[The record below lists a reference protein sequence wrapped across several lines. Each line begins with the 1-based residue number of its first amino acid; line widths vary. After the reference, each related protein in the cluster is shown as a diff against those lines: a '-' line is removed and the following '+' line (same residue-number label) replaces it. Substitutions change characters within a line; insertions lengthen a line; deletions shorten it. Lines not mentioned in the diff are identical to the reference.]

1 MMEMMNYLKTLEH
14 FVSKEELRHVL
25 QLETCVIISN
35 QVFVSNL
42 VNIQDDDSNNNNND
56 NYVENY
62 IGDTDY
68 NVNILVDDILNN
80 EID

>member
-1 MMEMMNYLKTLEH
+1 
-14 FVSKEELRHVL
+14 
-25 QLETCVIISN
+25 
-35 QVFVSNL
+35 L
-42 VNIQDDDSNNNNND
+42 VNNQDDDSNNNNND
-56 NYVENY
+56 DYVENY